1 MVKKIIACSDIHIRN
16 LKRMDETY
24 DMLQKFIN
32 HCEEILV
39 NGGYERDEV
48 RIVVAG
54 DIFENKI
61 TVSNEANLA
70 ASWFL
75 NGLSVVC
82 KVIVVAGNHDFLMNN
97 KTRVDSLT
105 PIISI
110 ADNKEVVYI
119 DNYTE
124 YCSGFYEDDNIV
136 WCLYSSFDDFNR
148 PEIEIAKTQFGK
160 DKTYVGLI
168 HADINGAVSH
178 TNRVTENGLDA
189 GIFEGLDFVI
199 AGHIH
204 KHQEIKKNGVKTVYC
219 GSLIQ
224 QSNGEGIYGHGYIL
238 WDVDKCDYE
247 LIELPNTD
255 YGFYKFTI
263 EKETDIEEDKE
274 ILINL

>member
-24 DMLQKFIN
+24 DMLQKFVN
-32 HCEEILV
+32 HCEEFLT

-75 NGLSVVC
+75 NSLAEIC

-97 KTRVDSLT
+97 KSRVDSLT

-110 ADNKEVVYI
+110 ANNDNVVYI
-119 DNYTE
+119 DSCTE
-124 YCSGFYEDDNIV
+124 YSSGYYEDDNIV

-148 PEIEIAKTQFGK
+148 PEIIKSEIGK

-224 QSNGEGIYGHGYIL
+224 QNNGESIYGHGYVV
-238 WDVDKCDYE
+238 WDIESCDYE
-247 LIELPNTD
+247 LIELSNTD

-274 ILINL
+274 ILVNL

>member
-1 MVKKIIACSDIHIRN
+1 MVKKIIACADIHIRN

-24 DMLQKFIN
+24 DMLNRFIN
-32 HCEEILV
+32 KCHLYCEEE
-39 NGGYERDEV
+39 NFEKNEV

-61 TVSNEANLA
+61 SVSNEANLA
-70 ASWFL
+70 VSWFL
-75 NGLSVVC
+75 NSLSKIA
-82 KVIVVAGNHDFLMNN
+82 KVIVICGNHDFLMNN
-97 KTRVDSLT
+97 KSRVDSLT
-105 PIISI
+105 PVIEIGAN
-110 ADNKEVVYI
+110 ADVVYL
-119 DNYTE
+119 DSQTE
-124 YCSGFYEDDNIV
+124 YVSGMYVDDNIV

-148 PEIEIAKTQFGK
+148 PNIELAKSEYGD

-189 GIFEGLDFVI
+189 GVFEGLDFVI

-224 QSNGEGIYGHGYIL
+224 QNNGESVFGHGYVI
-238 WDVDKCDYE
+238 WDVEERDYE
-247 LIELPNTD
+247 FIELIND
-255 YGFYKFTI
+255 EYGFYKFTI
-263 EKETDIEEDKE
+263 DSETDIEEDKE
-274 ILINL
+274 VLINI

>member
-32 HCEEILV
+32 HCEDIV
-39 NGGYERDEV
+39 TNGGYERDEV

-75 NGLSVVC
+75 NGLSEVC

-97 KTRVDSLT
+97 KSRVDSLT

-110 ADNKEVVYI
+110 AGNKDVVYI

-124 YCSGFYEDDNIV
+124 YCSGYYEDDNIV
-136 WCLYSSFDDFNR
+136 WCLFSSFDDFNR
-148 PEIEIAKTQFGK
+148 PEIELIKSELGK

-224 QSNGEGIYGHGYIL
+224 QNNGESIYGHGYVV
-238 WDVDKCDYE
+238 WDTETCEYE

-274 ILINL
+274 ILVNL